1 MKVGIIQCDGKIPN
15 LALMKIFTW
24 HKQRGDD
31 VVFMDISHQKFDM
44 LYGSKIFM
52 GGTGYEIKS
61 QLPTDIEE
69 IVPDYDA
76 FKLDHS
82 IGFTSRGCIRNCEF
96 CIVREKEGFIHE
108 VNTSWMVKQKL
119 LLLDNNFL
127 ASPLC
132 KEKLHTFIDNNHKV
146 CFNQGLDIRLVTKEL
161 AELLAKVDYRDDQFK
176 VKRLYFAW
184 DKPEIEQS
192 VLNGIKL
199 LSEAGIKPQHLMFY
213 VIVGFDTTFEQ
224 DMYRVMKL
232 KELGCKPYVMIFNK
246 QSCDKQLKKLQRWIN
261 RRYYEFISWEKFGV
275 KQK

>member
-31 VVFMDISHQKFDM
+31 VTFMDISHQKFDM

-61 QLPTDIEE
+61 QLPIDIEE
-69 IVPDYDA
+69 VVPDYDT
-76 FKLDHS
+76 FKLDHA

-161 AELLAKVDYRDDQFK
+161 AELLTKVDYRDDQFK

-184 DKPEIEQS
+184 DKPEIEPS
-192 VLNGIKL
+192 VLNGVKF

-246 QSCDKQLKKLQRWIN
+246 QSCDKKLKKLQRWIN